1 MNRLV
6 PSGPAPHA
14 LERHTVVCI
23 TDQFHCEKLIHAGRL
38 IAELSK
44 TALAVVNV
52 SKPDLSQND
61 AKALEYLFQVSK
73 ENGAEMTIL
82 YSDNPVQE
90 LEKFIRDNRALNVVT
105 GAAAKKESPLPGLWK
120 KLADVHFFTV
130 EKDGSFSEREA
141 GTPSYIA

>member
-52 SKPDLSQND
+52 SKPDLSQNYAMERCD
-61 AKALEYLFQVSK
+61 WS
-73 ENGAEMTIL
+73 
-82 YSDNPVQE
+82 SDVCSSDLDLSQN
-90 LEKFIRDNRALNVVT
+90 D
-105 GAAAKKESPLPGLWK
+105 S
-120 KLADVHFFTV
+120 
-130 EKDGSFSEREA
+130 
-141 GTPSYIA
+141 